1 MTTETPTPTPRTD
14 NQETTGD
21 RMQYSGVVSVVFA
34 RQLERELTNARLIG
48 LNEAADIAA
57 RIASEHCEYAK
68 TGDMD
73 ARLTHLD
80 KQGCALE
87 IEKAIRMAS
96 MPNEKRSATGDQD
109 VPPAK
114 RTDSDTAG
122 WLHRLVRPTGHSQN
136 ENESACSSPDTSGL
150 PESAYKNGRVT
161 FSGVMMT
168 PEGCQKS
175 FENWFGERTPQFRA
189 WGKGVLARWKESG
202 YPSLGD
208 WPPQEVEVDLLVYS
222 LGVMCGASR
231 PNAEPSQP
239 ASTT

>member
-1 MTTETPTPTPRTD
+1 MNPETPRTNAFD
-14 NQETTGD
+14 LGNLPFERTRCEWKD
-21 RMQYSGVVSVVFA
+21 HA
-34 RQLERELTNARLIG
+34 RQLERELNEYEKLTTAYVQENNALRKTAGIV
-48 LNEAADIAA
+48 ADWLERSHQINPADMVA
-57 RIASEHCEYAK
+57 RNMDLAK
-68 TGDMD
+68 E
-73 ARLTHLD
+73 L
-80 KQGCALE
+80 
-87 IEKAIRMAS
+87 RMAA

-231 PNAEPSQP
+231 PNDKLSV
-239 ASTT
+239 